1 MNPQSFAQKQKQE
14 YLRALRAN
22 VPVIQDR
29 QDIARLKMSGTVYQW
44 VGELQVLKG
53 KDQQGKSEKTI
64 KAYKLPARW
73 CGTAQ
78 QFTAV
83 GTFTDGS
90 SQDITS
96 VATWNSA
103 VPSVATIS
111 NSGLAS
117 ALLSG
122 VYDYRYARCGI
133 KLHDLDGGICNLA
146 IRHRGPAES
155 SAGDGYD
162 GTDECYRQL
171 Q

>member
-1 MNPQSFAQKQKQE
+1 
-14 YLRALRAN
+14 
-22 VPVIQDR
+22 
-29 QDIARLKMSGTVYQW
+29 MSDTVYQW
-44 VGELQVLKG
+44 VGELQVLKS

-64 KAYKLPARW
+64 KA
-73 CGTAQ
+73 GTAQ

-117 ALLSG
+117 ALLAGGPRLPLRS
-122 VYDYRYARCGI
+122 VRYQTPR
-133 KLHDLDGGICNLA
+133 
-146 IRHRGPAES
+146 P
-155 SAGDGYD
+155 
-162 GTDECYRQL
+162 
-171 Q
+171 